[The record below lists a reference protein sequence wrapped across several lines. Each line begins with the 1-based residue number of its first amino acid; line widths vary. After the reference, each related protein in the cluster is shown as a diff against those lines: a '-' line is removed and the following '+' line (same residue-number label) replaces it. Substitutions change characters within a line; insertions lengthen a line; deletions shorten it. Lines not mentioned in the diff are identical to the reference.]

1 MKLPSIQTLW
11 RGAAGVFVRFPLQFL
26 LAVSSTII
34 WCWLSELNYSENT
47 PLANVLI
54 KLLLLANLALT
65 LLLSADLF
73 AESHGY
79 AKGRKWG
86 LRLLALAICVALYF
100 LLHPWKNA
108 NDIYRILQLAFAFHL
123 LVAFAPF
130 IGRANLNGFW
140 QYNKT
145 LLLRFLT
152 SAFYAGVLYAGLA
165 IALFAINGLFNVD
178 INYKWYM
185 KLLAFVSAGFTTVFF
200 LAGVPSDFDSLEKEQ
215 DYPKALK
222 IFTQYVLIPLVTIY
236 LAILLVYEL
245 KIAIAWQL
253 PKGLV
258 STLVLGYSVF
268 GILSLLLVYPIRER
282 EGNGWIRLFSRF
294 FYLMIIPLLV
304 LLVLA
309 IVKRVG
315 NYGITESRYVLIVLA
330 LWLTAIT
337 AYFLL
342 SKKQNIKVIPISLCV
357 LALLTVY
364 GPQSAFSVARYSQLA
379 RLKRLMHQQSKQAMK
394 ERPKVVRYLIEQHGL
409 TSLQSFTNADLK
421 QIEQKIDE
429 KLANGTVI
437 YKYEIKQEKTDTALA
452 LLKIKD
458 INFDDESVQFNF
470 DSESNGGIVVKDY
483 DIYFPSAFYSDDQQR
498 SFAGA
503 KFKFEY
509 LSRNNTGKARDEYQ
523 LKLTINEQE
532 PLVFD
537 LRALAQ
543 KLYFKYKNDYT
554 ADMNKKDIPWQEM
567 QLTQQ
572 TRDFTVTLVLGN
584 VNGTFKKSDKDFSW
598 MEFQGGVL
606 VKKR

>member
-26 LAVSSTII
+26 LAVSSTLI
-34 WCWLSELNYSENT
+34 WCWLTELNYNENI
-47 PLANVLI
+47 PLTNALI
-54 KLLLLANLALT
+54 KLLLLSNLALT
-65 LLLSADLF
+65 LLLSGDLF
-73 AESHGY
+73 AESQGY
-79 AKGRKWG
+79 EKGGKWG
-86 LRLLALAICVALYF
+86 LRLLALAICAALY
-100 LLHPWKNA
+100 LLLNPWKNA
-108 NDIYRILQLAFAFHL
+108 IDVYRVLQLAFAFHL

-130 IGRANLNGFW
+130 IGRASLNGFW

-145 LLLRFLT
+145 LFLRFLT
-152 SAFYAGVLYAGLA
+152 SAFYAGVLFAGLA
-165 IALFAINGLFNVD
+165 IALFAIDGLFNVD

-185 KLLAFVSAGFTTVFF
+185 KLLAFVSAGFTTIFF

-236 LAILLVYEL
+236 LAILLVYEI

-268 GILSLLLVYPIRER
+268 GILSLLLVYPIRDR

-294 FYLMIIPLLV
+294 FYLMIIPLVV
-304 LLVLA
+304 LLILA

-315 NYGITESRYVLIVLA
+315 NYGITESRYILIVLA
-330 LWLTAIT
+330 CWLSAIT
-337 AYFLL
+337 LYFLF
-342 SKKQNIKVIPISLCV
+342 SKKQNIKLIPISLCV

-364 GPQSAFSVARYSQLA
+364 GPQSAFSVAKYSQLA
-379 RLKRLMHQQSKQAMK
+379 RLKRLMHQQSKQALK
-394 ERPKVVRYLIEQHGL
+394 ERPEVVRYLIDQHGL
-409 TSLQSFTNADLK
+409 SSLQSFTQADLK
-421 QIEQKIDE
+421 QIEEKIDK
-429 KLANGTVI
+429 KLGNGMV
-437 YKYEIKQEKTDTALA
+437 YKYEIRREKIDTALA

-458 INFDDESVQFNF
+458 IDFDDENVQLNF
-470 DSESNGGIVVKDY
+470 DSESNGEIVVKDY
-483 DIYFPSAFYSDDQQR
+483 DVYFPSAFYSQYQQR

-509 LSRNNTGKARDEYQ
+509 LSRNNADNAKDKYQ
-523 LKLTINEQE
+523 LRLTINEQE

-543 KLYFKYKNDYT
+543 KLYLKYKNDYNT
-554 ADMNKKDIPWQEM
+554 DIDKKDIPWQEM

-572 TRDFTVTLVLGN
+572 TKDFTVTLVLNN
-584 VNGTFKKSDKDFSW
+584 VNGTYQQSDKDFSW